1 MPVCESYMGLA
12 RGLND
17 VEHCRCYSLEKLVE
31 PVSGLFPRSEPV
43 AAERAG
49 HALILPAQGVP
60 FANDNDLSSRFLAS
74 WVGRAWKVYI
84 IRCRTGDLYTGCTID
99 IGRRIE
105 QHNRGTGSKFTSS
118 RRPVTLVYQETCSD
132 RSAALR
138 RENQIKRMRR
148 GQKIRLIQTASAT
161 KA

>member
-1 MPVCESYMGLA
+1 VQDTPSSFLRKEYRLHPGQRIS
-12 RGLND
+12 D
-17 VEHCRCYSLEKLVE
+17 SLFVL
-31 PVSGLFPRSEPV
+31 
-43 AAERAG
+43 
-49 HALILPAQGVP
+49 
-60 FANDNDLSSRFLAS
+60 ANDNDLSSRFLSS